1 MVADPPA
8 SPKYG
13 RGNLA
18 LLTDGVRG
26 ANDFR
31 VHWLGWEGVDPDL
44 VVDLGDSAPA
54 TEASIGTLWDARSW
68 ILHPSSV
75 TCAVSTD
82 GVRYQEVQTLRVE
95 GNQRAGDVTR
105 TFRFTWTLPGIRFVK
120 IHIEGTKGLPD
131 WHASAGGT
139 SCVFVDEVGRQV
151 GGAGSLTTPATPPYF
166 RSP

>member
-1 MVADPPA
+1 
-8 SPKYG
+8 
-13 RGNLA
+13 
-18 LLTDGVRG
+18 
-26 ANDFR
+26 
-31 VHWLGWEGVDPDL
+31 
-44 VVDLGDSAPA
+44 
-54 TEASIGTLWDARSW
+54 
-68 ILHPSSV
+68 
-75 TCAVSTD
+75 
-82 GVRYQEVQTLRVE
+82 VRYQEVQTLRVE